1 MYKLIIVE
9 DEDIVRSGLVN
20 GTDWHNL
27 GFEVVG
33 AAKNGI
39 EALEMVDNSKPD
51 VVLTDIRMPDMDGIE
66 LMRILRHRY
75 PEVEIIILSGHSD
88 FDYAKSA
95 VKYDAYEY
103 LTKPIDEKEFIRTF
117 KEIKKKIRNKRQ
129 DYYTKKGDGNELD
142 KDIMRDVF
150 LSAVL
155 TKHISSDLIRKGLI
169 ELDIK
174 VNENSYCVAV
184 AQMDFNKVEMNDDIV
199 ELFKHECHKHI
210 GNFGYSHIFIE
221 KNCYIIM
228 SKSGAKYYDFKR
240 DLEKIKENLNLSL
253 ETHGDITV
261 SIGLSR
267 IHSGF
272 ESIYNASIE
281 AQKALSFMFYHGG
294 NIVIPYSDINLKK
307 LDSVKAQ
314 QLETLIVDLV
324 DSIINNS
331 INEKTVIANNL
342 FTFIRKLSL
351 SDITFIRI
359 KLMEIFVTLD
369 NKLKQKD
376 IQLEQLSSKDLIYGE
391 IFNKWKLD
399 SLREWF
405 MAKLKA
411 IDSELN
417 KYSSDSSNSLE
428 KQVQQYV
435 YDNIKEKMYLND
447 IAEAVHMSPN
457 YLSSEFK
464 KQTGQTLSKYIVD
477 LKISKAKEYLALS
490 DMRIQDISEELGFSD
505 YRYFCTVFKNETG
518 QTPLNYR
525 ANNHK

>member
-1 MYKLIIVE
+1 
-9 DEDIVRSGLVN
+9 
-20 GTDWHNL
+20 
-27 GFEVVG
+27 
-33 AAKNGI
+33 
-39 EALEMVDNSKPD
+39 
-51 VVLTDIRMPDMDGIE
+51 
-66 LMRILRHRY
+66 
-75 PEVEIIILSGHSD
+75 
-88 FDYAKSA
+88 
-95 VKYDAYEY
+95 
-103 LTKPIDEKEFIRTF
+103 
-117 KEIKKKIRNKRQ
+117 
-129 DYYTKKGDGNELD
+129 
-142 KDIMRDVF
+142 
-150 LSAVL
+150 
-155 TKHISSDLIRKGLI
+155 
-169 ELDIK
+169 
-174 VNENSYCVAV
+174 
-184 AQMDFNKVEMNDDIV
+184 
-199 ELFKHECHKHI
+199 
-210 GNFGYSHIFIE
+210 
-221 KNCYIIM
+221 
-228 SKSGAKYYDFKR
+228 
-240 DLEKIKENLNLSL
+240 
-253 ETHGDITV
+253 
-261 SIGLSR
+261 
-267 IHSGF
+267 
-272 ESIYNASIE
+272 
-281 AQKALSFMFYHGG
+281 MFYHCG

-369 NKLKQKD
+369 NKSKQKD

-428 KQVQQYV
+428 KQVQRYV